1 MSSDDRALTPTA
13 PGTPGA
19 GRNLGLATAAFAL
32 CFSAWGMLAPLAPKV
47 QDKLDLSN
55 TEIGIMIAV
64 PVLLGSL
71 LRIPLGWLTDKLGG
85 RAIFTIMLAYTA
97 GAALLIGFA
106 TSYLALLGAGL
117 LLGVAGA
124 SFAVGIPFVA
134 DWYPPKRQGFALGV
148 YGAGN
153 IGTAVAAFSVPF
165 LYTRFGQASAGI
177 AFAVAIGAFTLIWA
191 STARNAPVVRH
202 SRPDYRE
209 VLRSGWP
216 LWRLS
221 FFYFVTFGGFVAMA
235 IFLPKLLV
243 DWFDLSLTDAGLR
256 AAGFTV
262 VATVARPLGGWLSD
276 RLQASTVLTIAFVGI
291 GLDAVGL
298 SWQATDPAIVPVTVF
313 CLSMAGFL
321 GIGNGAVFKL
331 VPHQFPD
338 STGSA
343 TGIVGAAGGIG
354 GFFPPLLLGLVKD
367 ATGTFTMAFVFLV
380 AFAWLSAGLA
390 LAMSTGGAPE
400 EPAEPDAEE
409 PLPAT
414 GAPPRAVALSL
425 NPPIHHQR

>member
-1 MSSDDRALTPTA
+1 MSSNDGAITATA

-19 GRNLGLATAAFAL
+19 GRNLALATAAFAL

-55 TEIGIMIAV
+55 TEIGIMIAI

-71 LRIPLGWLTDKLGG
+71 LRIPLGWLTDKVGG
-85 RAIFTIMLAYTA
+85 RVVFTAMLAYTA
-97 GAALLIGFA
+97 GAALLVGFA
-106 TSYLALLGAGL
+106 TSYVALLGAGF

-134 DWYPPKRQGFALGV
+134 DWYPPKRQGFALGI

-165 LYTRFGQASAGI
+165 LYTRFGQLSAGI
-177 AFAVAIGAFTLIWA
+177 AFGVVVGAFTLIWA
-191 STARNAPVVRH
+191 SAARDAPIVRH
-202 SRPDYRE
+202 SRPHYLE
-209 VLRSGWP
+209 VLRAGWP

-221 FFYFVTFGGFVAMA
+221 LFYFVTFGGFVAMA

-256 AAGFTV
+256 AAGFTLL
-262 VATVARPLGGWLSD
+262 ATLARPVGGWLSD
-276 RLQASTVLTIAFVGI
+276 RLQASTVLTIAFAGV

-298 SWQATDPAIVPVTVF
+298 SWQATDPAILPVTLF

-321 GIGNGAVFKL
+321 GMGNGAVFKL
-331 VPHQFPD
+331 VPHQFPH
-338 STGSA
+338 STGA
-343 TGIVGAAGGIG
+343 VTGIVGAAGGIG
-354 GFFPPLLLGLVKD
+354 GFFPPLLLGVIKD

-380 AFAWLSAGLA
+380 AFAWMCAGVA
-390 LAMSTGGAPE
+390 LAMRTESG
-400 EPAEPDAEE
+400 PAEP
-409 PLPAT
+409 
-414 GAPPRAVALSL
+414 GPPTVAAGREQVGVPS
-425 NPPIHHQR
+425 

>member
-1 MSSDDRALTPTA
+1 MSSHDTA
-13 PGTPGA
+13 TQPGAPETAGA
-19 GRNLGLATAAFAL
+19 GRNLALATAAFAV

-47 QDKLDLSN
+47 QEKLDLSD
-55 TEIGIMIAV
+55 TETAVMIAI
-64 PVLLGSL
+64 PVVLGSL

-85 RAIFTIMLAYTA
+85 RAIFTVMLAYSA

-106 TSYLALLGAGL
+106 TSYVALLGAGF

-124 SFAVGIPFVA
+124 SFAVGVPFVA
-134 DWYPPKRQGFALGV
+134 DWYPSKRQGFALGV

-153 IGTAVAAFSVPF
+153 IGTAVAAFSIPF
-165 LYTRFGQASAGI
+165 LYTRFGQLSAGI
-177 AFAVAIGAFTLIWA
+177 AFGAVLGAFTLIWLSA
-191 STARNAPVVRH
+191 ARNAPVVRR
-202 SRPDYRE
+202 SRPNYRE

-216 LWRLS
+216 LWQLA

-262 VATVARPLGGWLSD
+262 VATVARPIGGWLSD
-276 RLQASTVLTIAFVGI
+276 HLQASTVLTVAFAGI

-298 SWQATDPAIVPVTVF
+298 SWQATDPAILPVTLF

-321 GIGNGAVFKL
+321 GMGNGAVFKL
-331 VPHQFPD
+331 VPHQFPH
-338 STGSA
+338 STGSV
-343 TGIVGAAGGIG
+343 TGIVGAAGGLG
-354 GFFPPLLLGLVKD
+354 GFFPPLVLGIVND

-380 AFAWLSAGLA
+380 AFAWMSAGLA
-390 LAMSTGGAPE
+390 LSMRAGKATPGLAAV
-400 EPAEPDAEE
+400 EPAGTVESP
-409 PLPAT
+409 PASPGRGT
-414 GAPPRAVALSL
+414 VGARS
-425 NPPIHHQR
+425 